1 MNKILVAFVA
11 VVALLFGVTFTIRN
25 PQVVD
30 LSYYFGIQW
39 QGPLSWLVIIV
50 FTLGV
55 LMGIF
60 ISYLLAL
67 KKKFLS
73 NTKRSK
79 PSET

>member
-11 VVALLFGVTFTIRN
+11 VTALLFGVTFTIRN

-55 LMGIF
+55 LTGVS
-60 ISYLLAL
+60 ISYTLVL
-67 KKKFLS
+67 KRKFFNRQKTPES
-73 NTKRSK
+73 QK
-79 PSET
+79 

>member
-50 FTLGV
+50 FAFGV
-55 LMGIF
+55 LIGITV
-60 ISYLLAL
+60 SYLLVL
-67 KKKFLS
+67 KRKFLS
-73 NTKRSK
+73 KTKRSK
-79 PSET
+79 PSE

>member
-11 VVALLFGVTFTIRN
+11 FVALLFGVTFTIRN
-25 PQVVD
+25 PQVVE

-39 QGPLSWLVIIV
+39 HGPLSWLVIIV
-50 FTLGV
+50 FALGV
-55 LMGIF
+55 LIGILV
-60 ISYLLAL
+60 SYLLVL

-79 PSET
+79 PTET

>member
-11 VVALLFGVTFTIRN
+11 IVAFLFGVTFTIRN
-25 PQVVD
+25 PQVVE

-39 QGPLSWLVIIV
+39 QGPLSWLIIIV

-55 LMGIF
+55 LMGVIV
-60 ISYLLAL
+60 SYLLAL
-67 KKKFLS
+67 KRKLVSKS
-73 NTKRSK
+73 KRPK